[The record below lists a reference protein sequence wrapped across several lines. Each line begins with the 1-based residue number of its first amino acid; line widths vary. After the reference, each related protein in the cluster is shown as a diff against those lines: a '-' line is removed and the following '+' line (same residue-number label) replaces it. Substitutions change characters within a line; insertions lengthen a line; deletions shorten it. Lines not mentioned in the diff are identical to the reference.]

1 LEELLCVARIAG
13 SDFKDP
19 SKRLNKFEK
28 DFLLDDDDDDDLD
41 LSV

>member
-1 LEELLCVARIAG
+1 LEELLGVARIAG
-13 SDFKDP
+13 INFKDP

-28 DFLLDDDDDDDLD
+28 DLLDNDDDDLD